1 MYSSFSDKDE
11 ADLVARIRR
20 NDQAAFEELFLAY
33 ALPLTKLAYQ
43 YVRSID
49 TADDIVQDAFVL
61 FWNEIGHNSFT
72 GRPFIFLQMIV
83 RRRSIDELRRRNTE
97 STWQRSFGAIDESP
111 AASVSFVDSLTKL
124 EQGELGRL
132 IAEAVATLPPRNRA
146 VATLRWYE
154 RASRTEV
161 AEILGL
167 SVKTVDA
174 QLAKAARRVR
184 EYLQFRGI
192 SNKE

>member
-1 MYSSFSDKDE
+1 MHSSFSDTDE

-33 ALPLTKLAYQ
+33 VLPLTKLAYQ

-61 FWNEIGHNSFT
+61 LWNEIGHNSFT

-83 RRRSIDELRRRNTE
+83 RRRSIDELRRSNTE
-97 STWQRSFGAIDESP
+97 SIWQSSFGAIDESP
-111 AASVSFVDSLTKL
+111 ATSASFVDALTKL

-184 EYLQFRGI
+184 EYLELRGI
-192 SNKE
+192 SNRG